1 MKIDRDQLTA
11 QVERMIKN
19 GYDYLVKITA
29 VDYNDHVEAI
39 YTLRNMDANKDD
51 TLEVE
56 MSSADLWVPSVMKY
70 FKAADWYE
78 RELYEM
84 FGIAIKGRAVDR
96 LLLEK
101 WDGEN
106 PPLRK
111 DFVWGVQYK
120 TKD

>member
-1 MKIDRDQLTA
+1 MKIDRDQLVS
-11 QVERMIKN
+11 QIERMIKN
-19 GYDYLVKITA
+19 GYGYLVKITA
-29 VDYNDHVEAI
+29 VDYNDHVEAV
-39 YTLRNMDANKDD
+39 YMLRDMDAGKDE

-56 MSSADLWVPSVMKY
+56 MNGGDLWLPSVEKH
-70 FKAADWYE
+70 FKGADWYE

-84 FGIAIKGRAVDR
+84 FGIAIKGRRTER

-101 WDGEN
+101 WDGDS

-120 TKD
+120 TE